1 MTGTPHP
8 GRRWLRASAAILA
21 VEAIAAILYAPFLPT
36 PILPEIGVAIP
47 IIGQLTAFWFLLGA
61 AYLAAAAGVTW
72 RRPWGR
78 ALAAVMAVVLLA
90 ISVAGVLS
98 AVARAEVLLLPGS
111 LVGIGLYGIVLYA
124 VLRKWPPAASARP

>member
-8 GRRWLRASAAILA
+8 GRRWLRASVAILA
-21 VEAIAAILYAPFLPT
+21 LGAIEAIVYAPFLPT

-47 IIGQLTAFWFLLGA
+47 IIGRLTAFWFVLGA
-61 AYLAAAAGVTW
+61 ACLAAAVGVTW

-90 ISVAGVLS
+90 FSAAGVLS
-98 AVARAEVLLLPGS
+98 AVARADVLSLPGA
-111 LVGIGLYGIVLYA
+111 LVGIGLDGIVLYA

>member
-21 VEAIAAILYAPFLPT
+21 VGAIEAIVYAPFLPT

-47 IIGQLTAFWFLLGA
+47 IIGRLTAFWFVLGA
-61 AYLAAAAGVTW
+61 ACLAAAVGVTW

-90 ISVAGVLS
+90 NSVAGVLS
-98 AVARAEVLLLPGS
+98 AVARADVLSLPGA
-111 LVGIGLYGIVLYA
+111 LVGIGLDGIVLYA
-124 VLRKWPPAASARP
+124 VLQKWPPPASARS